1 LTISSYTI
9 DFEPVGRR
17 VQVGTGS
24 TLLAAAQAAGVELVA
39 VCGGIGSCGTCRVRL
54 MTGELSPPTL
64 VEEAELG
71 LDEIAAGFRL
81 ACQASPG
88 SDVRLDI
95 PPESLTTPQRLQVEG
110 QGVAVGLDP
119 VVVPID
125 LHISPPSLF
134 DLRSDTTRLKAAL
147 AEHGFVIQSIALP
160 VLVGLPED
168 LRAQDWS
175 ARLALRRVD
184 GKAAKNLVAVLPP
197 GSPLLGLA
205 VDIGTTKLAAY
216 LVDLVSG
223 KTLAKDG
230 AMNPQIAFGEDVISR
245 IAYANEHAEGH
256 PDGRQLLQ
264 DRLVAT
270 VNGLAAQLCAGVD
283 SSPEQ
288 IVEAVFVGNTAMHHL
303 FAGLPVRQLGASP
316 YVPVIGES
324 FELPAAALGL
334 SLSPGAMV
342 YLPPNIAGYVGADH
356 VAMLLAMDVARTQQ
370 ITIALDIGTNTE
382 ITLSIPARRA
392 GRKGNRL
399 LSCSCASGPA
409 FEGAHIN
416 AGMRAAPGA
425 IERLQIIAGEVRV
438 HTIGAIAPVGICGSG
453 ILDAVA
459 ELLVAGVLD
468 RRGVLQQ
475 GHPRLRQATNG
486 RLEFLLVPAADTG
499 HGHDLVVSR
508 EDVKEI
514 QLAKGA
520 IRAGIEILLGEAG
533 LMPDDVEQFIIAGA
547 FGTYLDLNSAL
558 RIGMFP
564 SLPIERFRQVG
575 NAAGIGA
582 RQMLVSAAQRR
593 AASQIARQIE
603 YIELTTHPTFAEE
616 FVQAISFGK

>member
-1 LTISSYTI
+1 MTTSSYTI
-9 DFEPVGRR
+9 DLEPVGRR
-17 VQVGTGS
+17 VQVGTKS

-39 VCGGIGSCGTCRVRL
+39 VCGGIGSCTTCRVRL
-54 MTGELSPPTL
+54 VTGELSPPTL
-64 VEEAELG
+64 VEEAELS
-71 LDEIAAGFRL
+71 LDELADGFRL
-81 ACQASPG
+81 ACQASPV

-110 QGVAVGLDP
+110 QGVEVGLDP
-119 VVVPID
+119 VVVPVD

-134 DLRSDTTRLKAAL
+134 DLRSDTTRLKATL
-147 AEHGFVIQSIALP
+147 VEQGFVIQTIALP
-160 VLVGLPED
+160 VLSSLSEG

-175 ARLALRRVD
+175 ARLALRRAD
-184 GKAAKNLVAVLPP
+184 GKAAKNLVAVLPS

-223 KTLAKDG
+223 ETLAKDG

-245 IAYANEHAEGH
+245 IAYANEHADQH
-256 PDGRQLLQ
+256 PDGRQLLE

-270 VNGLAAQLCAGVD
+270 LNHLAAQLCSGVGD
-283 SSPEQ
+283 SPGQ

-324 FELPAAALGL
+324 LELPAAALGL
-334 SLSPGAMV
+334 SLSPGATV

-356 VAMLLAMDVARTQQ
+356 VAMLLAMDVAQAQQ

-382 ITLSIPARRA
+382 ITLSVPARRT
-392 GRKGNRL
+392 GRKGNRM

-425 IERLQIIAGEVRV
+425 IERVQIIAGEVRT
-438 HTIGAIAPVGICGSG
+438 HTIGSVASVGICGSG
-453 ILDAVA
+453 ILDIVS
-459 ELLVAGVLD
+459 ELLANGVID
-468 RRGVLQQ
+468 QRGVLQK
-475 GHPRLRQATNG
+475 GHPRLRQAGNG
-486 RLEFLLVPAADTG
+486 RLEFLLVPAAATG
-499 HGHDLVVSR
+499 HGRDLVVSR

-520 IRAGIEILLGEAG
+520 IRAGIEILMDEAG
-533 LMPDDVEQFIIAGA
+533 LMPDDVEQFIVAGA
-547 FGTYLDLNSAL
+547 FGTYLDLNSAI

-564 SLPIERFRQVG
+564 ALPLERFRQVG

-582 RQMLVSAAQRR
+582 MQMLVSAAQRR

-616 FVQAISFGK
+616 FVNSLTFGK

>member
-1 LTISSYTI
+1 MTSSSYTI
-9 DFEPVGRR
+9 DLEPVGRR
-17 VQVGTGS
+17 VQVGTKS

-54 MTGELSPPTL
+54 MTGELSPLTL
-64 VEEAELG
+64 IEEVELG

-81 ACQASPG
+81 ACQARPV

-110 QGVAVGLDP
+110 QGVEVGLDP

-125 LHISPPSLF
+125 LHLSPPSLF

-147 AEHGFVIQSIALP
+147 AEQGFVIQTITLP
-160 VLVGLPED
+160 VLAGLSEG

-197 GSPLLGLA
+197 ASPLLGLA

-223 KTLAKDG
+223 ETLAKDG

-245 IAYANEHAEGH
+245 IAYVNEHAGQH

-270 VNGLAAQLCAGVD
+270 LNHLAAQLCAGVGN
-283 SSPEQ
+283 SPQQ

-303 FAGLPVRQLGASP
+303 FAGLPVHQLGASP

-324 FELPAAALGL
+324 FELPATALGL
-334 SLSPGAMV
+334 SLARGATV

-356 VAMLLAMDVARTQQ
+356 VAMLLALDVARTQQ

-382 ITLSIPARRA
+382 ITLSIPARRT
-392 GRKGNRL
+392 GRKGNRM

-425 IERLQIIAGEVRV
+425 IERLQIIAGDVRV
-438 HTIGAIAPVGICGSG
+438 HTIGGVAPVGICGSG

-468 RRGVLQQ
+468 RRGVLQK
-475 GHPRLRQATNG
+475 GHSRLRQATNG
-486 RLEFLLVPAADTG
+486 RLEFLLVPAAASG

-533 LMPDDVEQFIIAGA
+533 LMPDDVEQFIVAGA

-564 SLPIERFRQVG
+564 ALPIERFRQVG

-582 RQMLVSAAQRR
+582 KQMLVSAAQRR

-616 FVQAISFGK
+616 FVQALTFGK

>member
-1 LTISSYTI
+1 M
-9 DFEPVGRR
+9 
-17 VQVGTGS
+17 
-24 TLLAAAQAAGVELVA
+24 
-39 VCGGIGSCGTCRVRL
+39 CGGIGSCGTCRVRL
-54 MTGELSPPTL
+54 VSGEISPPTL

-81 ACQASPG
+81 ACQASPV

-110 QGVAVGLDP
+110 QGVEVGLDP
-119 VVVPID
+119 VVVPVD

-134 DLRSDTTRLKAAL
+134 DLRSDTTRLKATL
-147 AEHGFVIQSIALP
+147 VEQGFVIQTIALP
-160 VLVGLPED
+160 VLSSLSEG

-175 ARLALRRVD
+175 ARLALRRAD
-184 GKAAKNLVAVLPP
+184 GKAAKNLVAVLPS

-223 KTLAKDG
+223 ETLAKDG

-245 IAYANEHAEGH
+245 IAYANEHADQH

-270 VNGLAAQLCAGVD
+270 LNHLAEQLCAGVGD
-283 SSPEQ
+283 SPGQ

-303 FAGLPVRQLGASP
+303 FAGLPVRQLGVSP

-324 FELPAAALGL
+324 LELPAAALGL
-334 SLSPGAMV
+334 SLSPGATV

-356 VAMLLAMDVARTQQ
+356 VAMLLAMDVARAQQ

-382 ITLSIPARRA
+382 ITLSIPARRT
-392 GRKGNRL
+392 GRKGNRM

-425 IERLQIIAGEVRV
+425 IERVQIIAGEVRT
-438 HTIGAIAPVGICGSG
+438 HTIGSVASVGICGSG
-453 ILDAVA
+453 ILDIVS
-459 ELLVAGVLD
+459 ELLANGVID
-468 RRGVLQQ
+468 QRGVLQK
-475 GHPRLRQATNG
+475 GHPRLRQAGNG
-486 RLEFLLVPAADTG
+486 RLEFLLVPAAATG
-499 HGHDLVVSR
+499 HGRDLVVSR

-520 IRAGIEILLGEAG
+520 IRAGIEILMDEAG
-533 LMPDDVEQFIIAGA
+533 LMPDDVEQFIVAGA
-547 FGTYLDLNSAL
+547 FGTYLDLNSAI

-564 SLPIERFRQVG
+564 ALPLERFRQVG

-582 RQMLVSAAQRR
+582 MQMLVSAAQRR

-603 YIELTTHPTFAEE
+603 YIELTTHTTFAEE
-616 FVQAISFGK
+616 FVQALTFGK